1 MSRRDEVIDQVGGI
15 MLSEGLKFRRDPDDD
30 QFSMFFDS
38 TLILIDV
45 LGSDDY
51 PAVRIACPML
61 DELDVAQDEGHILER
76 LNAINAEYRFVKTYL
91 SDDTIYSHYAI
102 HGPHVNRDDFISA
115 FRMLVSFS
123 EEYDD
128 ALQDELGG
136 KRAVDHT
143 DEYDD

>member
-15 MLSEGLKFRRDPDDD
+15 LLSEGLKFRRTDDD
-30 QFSMFFDS
+30 QFGMAFDS
-38 TLILIDV
+38 ALILIDV

-51 PAVRIACPML
+51 PTVRISCPVL
-61 DELDVAQDEGHILER
+61 DELDVAQDEAHIHER

-102 HGPHVNRDDFISA
+102 HGPRVNRDDFISA

-128 ALQDELGG
+128 VLQGELGG
-136 KRAVDHT
+136 KRFVDHM
-143 DEYDD
+143 DEDDD